1 MNLKKRQILAIFLII
16 VITVIFGAILKFN
29 KNSKP
34 EELTIKEVNQEL
46 DPTTYYKYLI
56 EMTDIVYNSFKEL
69 EQAYPQKYSFLTN
82 KLKEYNK
89 DMQIKEEDSI
99 QEQILKASYANA
111 YWDEIF
117 QLVAENNISDEEIVK
132 DYEAISKQHRK

>member
-69 EQAYPQKYSFLTN
+69 EQVYPQKYSFLTN